1 MPTPLEAL
9 QQLQMGPNTQRR
21 QVLPTEAYGFSGQTP
36 TQGELSSPFEQE
48 QRAMAA
54 KADAADRA
62 RVEAIRAADLEGIMS
77 GFGGTSHISQGPNG
91 FSASG
96 GTQSPGQKMAI
107 AGREADV
114 AKSRIPIEQAGVSGE
129 TQRQVADIQG
139 RNAVRTKQEEEAGLT
154 RRAHGALEQ
163 MLKVPLGEGDTLTLP
178 GGGSLKHGSANF
190 PTGPAGVAL
199 EQTIQKRMNM
209 EKEPGAM
216 AGIGNFFSPGSF
228 GPQDEDKA
236 AIERTLD
243 AQFPEWRAR
252 MGADFKF
259 TTPGAGAAHTPV
271 PPPGAIAP
279 KPAAPGGGAASLAPA
294 APGSTLASPGP
305 VGGNDPKTQQAID
318 ILTQGGHQITPA
330 NIAYVVAQ
338 LGR

>member
-9 QQLQMGPNTQRR
+9 QQLQMGAGPGRR
-21 QVLPTEAYGFSGQTP
+21 QQLPTEAYGFSGDVP

-48 QRAMAA
+48 QSAIAA
-54 KADAADRA
+54 KANAADRA

-114 AKSRIPIEQAGVSGE
+114 AKSRIPIEQANVSGE

-139 RNAVRTKQEEEAGLT
+139 RNSVRTKQEEEAGLT
-154 RRAHGALEQ
+154 RRSHDALSQ
-163 MLKVPLGEGDTLTLP
+163 MLKVPLGENDTLTLP
-178 GGGSLKHGSANF
+178 GGGSLKHGAPPAF
-190 PTGPAGVAL
+190 PTGPAGVNL
-199 EQTIQKRMNM
+199 EQQIQKRMGM
-209 EKEPGAM
+209 EKTPTVMGNESLGRFFN
-216 AGIGNFFSPGSF
+216 AGPT
-228 GPQDEDKA
+228 DEDKA
-236 AIERTLD
+236 AIERALD
-243 AQFPEWRAR
+243 AQFPEWRQR
-252 MGADFKF
+252 MGPGFKF
-259 TTPGAGAAHTPV
+259 AVPGAAQAPA

-279 KPAAPGGGAASLAPA
+279 KPAAPTLAPA
-294 APGSTLASPGP
+294 APGSTFASPSP
-305 VGGNDPKTQQAID
+305 IGGNDPKSQQAID
-318 ILTQGGHQITPA
+318 ILTQGGHPITPA